1 MVLSKEGTLYHRK
14 DGKYFLYIP
23 TDMTKDSQFPF
34 QNIKKGETQK
44 VMIHVSTVQGILIVT
59 PIEVDVSGGK
69 G

>member
-59 PIEVDVSGGK
+59 KVEAEDSGEK